1 MPSVPDS
8 LPLAD
13 FWMQFS
19 STPLFGL
26 TSTLC
31 IYTACAGLYRR
42 LDAHPLANPIL
53 TSVALLVALLLASHI
68 PYERYFAGAQ
78 FIHFLLGP
86 AVVALAWPLWQRRDV
101 LWRYRRAL
109 LVAALVGGIVG
120 AGSAVLLGWLL
131 GLPPDV
137 LRSLAPKA
145 ITSPVAIGI
154 AQSIGGLPEL
164 TAMLVLVTG
173 LIGATGG
180 KYVLNAIGEHNWAI
194 RGFAVGTQA
203 HGFGTA
209 RALYI
214 HPEAGAYAGLALG
227 IQAILG
233 AVLIPLCMYWMR

>member
-1 MPSVPDS
+1 MSSTPHPQ
-8 LPLAD
+8 PMAD
-13 FWMQFS
+13 FVAQFS
-19 STPLFGL
+19 GTPLFGL
-26 TSTLC
+26 TATLC
-31 IYTACAGLYRR
+31 VYMACATLYRR

-53 TSVALLVALLLASHI
+53 TSVALLVALLLTADI

-86 AVVALAWPLWQRRDV
+86 AVVALAWPLWQRRSM

-109 LVAALVGGIVG
+109 LAAALVGGVVG
-120 AGSAVLLGWLL
+120 AGSAVLLGWAL
-131 GLPPDV
+131 GLPPEV

-145 ITSPVAIGI
+145 MTSPVAIGV
-154 AQSIGGLPEL
+154 AQSIGGQPEL

-173 LIGATGG
+173 LIGAVGAQ
-180 KYVLNAIGEHNWAI
+180 YVLNAIGEHSWAV
-194 RGFAVGTQA
+194 RGFAIGTQA

-209 RALYI
+209 RALYM

-233 AVLIPLCMYWMR
+233 AILIPLLAHWLG